1 MGIAPITAQ
10 VTIATAGT
18 RIALSTQITAAYV
31 SSLYLEGLNT
41 NSGSVFV
48 GNSTVSLTN
57 YVACLPAGV
66 GFSMNAMPTSLEAGV
81 GGGLVTIANIY
92 FDATA
97 NAQVVMVSFMNAADK
112 Y

>member
-10 VTIATAGT
+10 VTVSTAGT
-18 RIALSTQITAAYV
+18 RVALSTQITAAYV

-41 NSGSVFV
+41 NSGSIFV
-48 GNSTVSLTN
+48 GNATVSLGN
-57 YVACLPAGV
+57 YAACLPAGV
-66 GFSMNAMPTSLEAGV
+66 GFSINAMPTSLEGGP
-81 GGGLVTIANIY
+81 GGGLVTVANIY

-97 NAQVVMVSFMNAADK
+97 NSQVVMVSYMNAADK